1 MCDATSNTM
10 RHYGEKAIMKG
21 GKIAFF
27 KAKELIQESDGSIA
41 QRKSLRIVLKVVFS
55 SLESSYFL

>member
-41 QRKSLRIVLKVVFS
+41 QRKSLRIVLKVVF
-55 SLESSYFL
+55 